1 MTLHTFSEGINVDL
15 AHYLAFKEKSPI
27 HVIALFIVQTGQRK
41 KSMSKEWFLTACS
54 VLFSKDDYSDIH
66 DLHKSLLY

>member
-27 HVIALFIVQTGQRK
+27 HVIALFIVQTGQRRK
-41 KSMSKEWFLTACS
+41 KH
-54 VLFSKDDYSDIH
+54 V
-66 DLHKSLLY
+66 